1 MTKPSF
7 IIGTMRLGDW
17 GAQLSTQ
24 ELEYF
29 IDQCV
34 DHGLTH
40 INKKNIYGH
49 YTDESK
55 FGAVLK
61 RRPDLK
67 N

>member
-1 MTKPSF
+1 MTKPPF

-34 DHGLTH
+34 DAGLTDFDH
-40 INKKNIYGH
+40 ENIYGH